1 MGDCKFTIQHYNTQ
15 REHKKLCSLAV
26 YSFIYPTG
34 GGVLYFL
41 PKAIKIHV
49 YLFESSIVSC
59 IKVYQKISLV
69 AIFQR
74 VLVSPVGHHPENA
87 KFRSSC
93 KQQTSLNLLHNL
105 DKLSTA
111 KEQER
116 IRRKKK
122 KDGWWFYSSS
132 QSSYILV
139 KGEWYEN
146 FSFGLCLGCLHFCEL
161 IKEITIFG
169 TFRFTLSMFLK
180 YQY

>member
-122 KDGWWFYSSS
+122 KMVDG
-132 QSSYILV
+132 
-139 KGEWYEN
+139 
-146 FSFGLCLGCLHFCEL
+146 
-161 IKEITIFG
+161 
-169 TFRFTLSMFLK
+169 FTRPPKAHTYL
-180 YQY
+180 